1 MPLRNSQKMKTYLF
15 THPEKITQQQ
25 LEQELLPQLPE
36 WRREQALKFKF
47 LSGQVLCAKAF
58 LLLKEGLEKD
68 FGISGPITF
77 QYLEHEKPVLKEHPN
92 VHFNFSHCKNGV
104 FCVIDDKN
112 EVGCDIEIVDRG
124 ISDALLRRCC
134 NDVELSKIKNAVDS
148 NIEFIKLWTVK
159 EAVLKCIGVGLVDDL
174 PDLLTSEL
182 LGSVE
187 VCTRVYEDLGFVCS
201 TCKAKAK

>member
-36 WRREQALKFKF
+36 WRRDQALKFKF

-112 EVGCDIEIVDRG
+112 EVGCDIEIIGRG

-134 NDVELSKIKNAVDS
+134 NDVELSIIKNAADPS
-148 NIEFIKLWTVK
+148 IEFIKLWTVK
-159 EAVLKCIGVGLVDDL
+159 EAVLKCLGVGLVDDL
-174 PDLLTSEL
+174 PDLLTAEL
-182 LGSVE
+182 LNSVDISTK
-187 VCTRVYEDLGFVCS
+187 VCKMQGFVYS
-201 TCKAKAK
+201 TCVIKSK